1 MISRRLLRIKVLQIL
16 YSYIKSEEKSIEKS
30 EKDLF
35 NSIKK
40 TYDLYHYLIVLIVD
54 IAQYANERIEIGKQK
69 RRPTQDDLNP
79 NTKFVDNKLI
89 KLLENNISLNSYIN
103 NNSIAW
109 TDNPEL
115 IKELYIE
122 ICESDLYKEYM
133 SSENTSF
140 KDDRKLIIK
149 IFSNIIL
156 PNESLHQIIEEK
168 SIYWNDDAELV
179 VPMIIKTLKK
189 FDVKDDEY
197 NKLMPLFKDQEDKDF
212 VKILFRK
219 SIINYDDHEKLI
231 EEYIKNWEIDRVA
244 VIDNLI
250 LVIAITEMIEFNTIP
265 VKVTMDEYIDI
276 SKYYSTEKSKIF
288 INGILDKIVVR
299 LKDDKRINKQGRGL
313 IGEI

>member
-35 NSIKK
+35 ISIQK
-40 TYDLYHYLIVLIVD
+40 THDLYHYLIVLIVD

-69 RRPTQDDLNP
+69 RRPTQDDLKP

-140 KDDRKLIIK
+140 KDDKKLIIK

-156 PNESLHQIIEEK
+156 TNESFHQIIEEK
-168 SIYWNDDAELV
+168 SIFWNDDAEMV
-179 VPMIIKTLKK
+179 VSMIIKTIKK
-189 FDVKDDEY
+189 FNVSDGEY
-197 NKLMPLFKDQEDKDF
+197 NRLLPLFKDQEDRNF
-212 VKILFRK
+212 VKVLYRK
-219 SIINYDDHEKLI
+219 SIINFDDHEKLI
-231 EEYIKNWEIDRVA
+231 EEYIKNWKIDRVA

-250 LVIAITEMIEFNTIP
+250 LVIAITEMIEFPSIP
-265 VKVTMDEYIDI
+265 VKVSMDEYIDI

-288 INGILDKIVVR
+288 INGILDKIVAR
-299 LKDDKRINKQGRGL
+299 LKDDKRIVKQGRGL
-313 IGEI
+313 IGEL

>member
-35 NSIKK
+35 ISIQK

-69 RRPTQDDLNP
+69 RRPTQDDLKP

-140 KDDRKLIIK
+140 KDDKKLIIK

-156 PNESLHQIIEEK
+156 TNESFHQIIEEK
-168 SIYWNDDAELV
+168 SIFWNDDAEMV
-179 VPMIIKTLKK
+179 VSMIIKTIKK
-189 FDVKDDEY
+189 FNVSDGEY
-197 NKLMPLFKDQEDKDF
+197 NRLLPLFKDQEDRNF
-212 VKILFRK
+212 VKVLYRK
-219 SIINYDDHEKLI
+219 SIINFDDHEKLI
-231 EEYIKNWEIDRVA
+231 EEYIKNWKIDRVA

-250 LVIAITEMIEFNTIP
+250 LVIAITEMIEFPSIP
-265 VKVTMDEYIDI
+265 VKVSMDEYIDI

-288 INGILDKIVVR
+288 INGILDKIVAR
-299 LKDDKRINKQGRGL
+299 LKDDKRIVKQGRGL
-313 IGEI
+313 IGEL